1 LVNATE
7 PESVIIITVIRVN
20 KIRFIIA
27 VSRHQGI
34 LNTYRGCCCD
44 SVRIYARPGRYV
56 SMIIL
61 ISIDV
66 IVVLRDHLTE
76 LVRVELLQLEEEVRC
91 QQTIRSRL
99 MTLSYPLQAQVFS
112 YT

>member
-1 LVNATE
+1 MEVAWSCVDKTLVNATE

-27 VSRHQGI
+27 VSRHQRI
-34 LNTYRGCCCD
+34 LNTYRDCCCD
-44 SVRIYARPGRYV
+44 SVRIYARPSRYV

-76 LVRVELLQLEEEVRC
+76 VVRVALLQLEEEVRC
-91 QQTIRSRL
+91 
-99 MTLSYPLQAQVFS
+99 
-112 YT
+112 

>member
-1 LVNATE
+1 MEVAWSCVDKTLINASE
-7 PESVIIITVIRVN
+7 PESV
-20 KIRFIIA
+20 FIIGVIWVNEIRLII
-27 VSRHQGI
+27 VSRHQSI

-56 SMIIL
+56 RMIIL

-76 LVRVELLQLEEEVRC
+76 LVGVELLQLEEEVRC
-91 QQTIRSRL
+91 
-99 MTLSYPLQAQVFS
+99 
-112 YT
+112 